1 MRHFN
6 TLLLHELRMLLIA
19 PATYVAAV
27 LYSAMMALIYALA
40 LYTASE
46 NPQENLPAVQFFQT
60 FWLPVMFMVPLL
72 TMRSIAEE
80 RRLGTLETLMTTPT
94 TAFQVVLSKFFSAYI
109 LYLVLWGLT
118 LLFPLI
124 ASSASGGAIRT
135 ADLVSRASL
144 IGGYGYIAISGLTYV
159 AIGIF
164 ASSLTRSQLVAGMLS
179 FSLLFILLISGQ
191 FFSLFP
197 FLHAD
202 LPFDGR
208 LFIDYLH
215 TFRHLDDF
223 SRGVLDSRP
232 LFLYSSVAALLLGL
246 TTLVTESKA

>member
-6 TLLLHELRMLLIA
+6 TLLLHEIRMLFIA

-27 LYSAMMALIYALA
+27 LYSTMMALIYALA
-40 LYTASE
+40 LYTASQ
-46 NPQENLPAVQFFQT
+46 NAQETLPAEQFFQT

-94 TAFQVVLSKFFSAYI
+94 TAFQVVLSKFFSAY
-109 LYLVLWGLT
+109 LFYLLLWALT

-124 ASSASGGAIRT
+124 AAWASNGAIS
-135 ADLVSRASL
+135 AAQLGSRASM
-144 IGGYGYIAISGLTYV
+144 IGGYTFIAISGLTYV

-179 FSLLFILLISGQ
+179 FSLLFVLLISGQ
-191 FFSLFP
+191 FFSQFP
-197 FLHAD
+197 FWHAE
-202 LPFDGR
+202 LPVDGR

-223 SRGVLDSRP
+223 SRGMLDSRP
-232 LFLYSSVAALLLGL
+232 LILYGSVAALLLGL

>member
-6 TLLLHELRMLLIA
+6 TLLLHEMRMLLIA

-27 LYSAMMALIYALA
+27 LYSAMMALIYGLA
-40 LYTASE
+40 LYAATE
-46 NPQENLPAVQFFQT
+46 NVQEELPSVEFFRT

-109 LYLVLWGLT
+109 FYLILWALT

-124 ASSASGGAIRT
+124 ASWASGGSLQVAQ
-135 ADLVSRASL
+135 LSSPASL
-144 IGGYGYIAISGLTYV
+144 IGGYGFIAISGLTYV

-164 ASSLTRSQLVAGMLS
+164 SSSLTRSQLVAGMLC

-191 FFSLFP
+191 FFTQFP
-197 FLHAD
+197 FWHSN

-208 LFIDYLH
+208 LLVDYLH

-232 LFLYSSVAALLLGL
+232 LFLYGSVAALLLGL
-246 TTLVTESKA
+246 TTLITESKA